1 MTKWH
6 GDGHKRKITGGKRSN
21 YGKKNHERGGYP
33 AETQIGETVR
43 LFKRSKGSVNKQKLL
58 KVKFAN
64 VTNPETKET
73 KRVQVF
79 EVVRNP
85 VSVDYNRRNIITKGT
100 IIETDLGEAT
110 VTSRPGQAGIINA
123 VLRRSTE

>member
-6 GDGHKRKITGGKRSN
+6 GDGHKRKNTGGKRRN
-21 YGKKNHERGGYP
+21 YGKKNHESGGYP

-43 LFKRSKGSVNKQKLL
+43 LKKKGKGGVKKQKLL
-58 KVKFAN
+58 KAKLAN

-73 KRVQVF
+73 EQAQIF

-85 VSVDYNRRNIITKGT
+85 VSVDYDRRKIITKGT
-100 IIETDLGEAT
+100 IIKTELGEAT
-110 VTSRPGQAGIINA
+110 VTSKPGQSGVINA
-123 VLRRSTE
+123 VLRRSA